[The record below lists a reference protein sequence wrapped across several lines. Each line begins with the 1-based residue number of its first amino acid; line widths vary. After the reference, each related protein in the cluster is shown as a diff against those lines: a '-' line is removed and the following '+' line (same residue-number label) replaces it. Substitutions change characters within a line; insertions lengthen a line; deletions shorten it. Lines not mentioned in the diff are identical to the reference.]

1 MDEQHPLPIRGT
13 VHDRSLITLGAISGC
28 IVAMLIWPRHS
39 PPFADPAAPVDD
51 PGEGRAAGESIAP
64 PPGGQ
69 SFSPTPAE
77 PLIRLLFTGDI
88 NPGRCP
94 AQLALQ
100 WDDFTK
106 PYHFVADALQAADIT
121 LGSLDGSISDLSAPE
136 PCPEIDQEVANL
148 IGPTDTIDGLEFAG
162 FDVVSIATN
171 HAMDCGSLGWSC
183 DGRALA
189 DTRRHLLAAG
199 ILPTGAGVDL
209 AEARLPAILERHGFR
224 FAFLAVN
231 AISGEQTWAEAGLPG
246 TAPLSEESLSGLLED
261 IRAARAVADVV
272 VVMPHWGI
280 EDVGL
285 PDAAQR
291 TWGRQMIEAGADLV
305 VGNHSHVLQPVE
317 TFAQG
322 GVVAYSLGNFVFD
335 QRPEFA
341 RRGAVFEA
349 IFRGRVLVSWRLI
362 PIVINPWFQPVLAG
376 PEAAGAILAEVE
388 AAGKILSE
396 E

>member
-1 MDEQHPLPIRGT
+1 
-13 VHDRSLITLGAISGC
+13 
-28 IVAMLIWPRHS
+28 
-39 PPFADPAAPVDD
+39 
-51 PGEGRAAGESIAP
+51 
-64 PPGGQ
+64 
-69 SFSPTPAE
+69 
-77 PLIRLLFTGDI
+77 
-88 NPGRCP
+88 
-94 AQLALQ
+94 
-100 WDDFTK
+100 
-106 PYHFVADALQAADIT
+106 
-121 LGSLDGSISDLSAPE
+121 
-136 PCPEIDQEVANL
+136 
-148 IGPTDTIDGLEFAG
+148 
-162 FDVVSIATN
+162 
-171 HAMDCGSLGWSC
+171 
-183 DGRALA
+183 
-189 DTRRHLLAAG
+189 
-199 ILPTGAGVDL
+199 
-209 AEARLPAILERHGFR
+209 
-224 FAFLAVN
+224 
-231 AISGEQTWAEAGLPG
+231 
-246 TAPLSEESLSGLLED
+246 
-261 IRAARAVADVV
+261 
-272 VVMPHWGI
+272 MPHWGI